1 MKRSSRGWFVKAKIN
16 RGISIGLA
24 CLLAILAA
32 TFTFAAR
39 QEKPAAQ
46 TPAVKPGAAEMQRLN
61 FYLGEWDYTETYPKS
76 ATDLT
81 GPANTGLYTSKL
93 GPGGNSLIN
102 TWHSQGPVGDS
113 EGLLILTWDPG
124 DKAYKGYV
132 FGNEASGAFVESGG
146 FEGDALVLRS
156 ELKIGAQTLKSRNVT
171 RMVAAGTLESD
182 EFVAKND
189 GPEKLLVH
197 VVAKKKP

>member
-1 MKRSSRGWFVKAKIN
+1 MKARTYPGRI
-16 RGISIGLA
+16 
-24 CLLAILAA
+24 AILASLLPILMA
-32 TFTFAAR
+32 AFAIAAR
-39 QEKPAAQ
+39 QEKPSAQ
-46 TPAVKPGAAEMQRLN
+46 TPPPKPGAAEMERLK

-81 GPANTGLYTSKL
+81 GPANTGIYTSKL

-102 TWHSQGPVGDS
+102 TFHSHGPVGDF
-113 EGLLILTWDPG
+113 EGLVILTWDPG
-124 DKAYKGYV
+124 ESTYKGYV
-132 FGNEASGAFVESGG
+132 FGNEGPGAFVESGG

-156 ELKIGAQTLKSRNVT
+156 ESKMGAQTLKSRNVT

>member
-1 MKRSSRGWFVKAKIN
+1 MAGTNHGRIAVLGT
-16 RGISIGLA
+16 G
-24 CLLAILAA
+24 LAILGA
-32 TFTFAAR
+32 TYSIAAR

-46 TPAVKPGAAEMQRLN
+46 SPAVKAGAAEMQRLK
-61 FYLGEWDYTETYPKS
+61 FYLGEWDYIETYPKS

-81 GPANTGLYTSKL
+81 GPSNTGIYTSKL

-102 TWHSQGPVGDS
+102 TWHSQGPVGGS
-113 EGLLILTWDPG
+113 EGLLILTWEPADS
-124 DKAYKGYV
+124 AYKGYV
-132 FGNEASGAFVESGG
+132 FGNEAPGAFVESGG

-156 ELKIGAQTLKSRNVT
+156 ELKVGAQALKSRNVT

>member
-1 MKRSSRGWFVKAKIN
+1 MSAKTN
-16 RGISIGLA
+16 RGRICVLA
-24 CLLAILAA
+24 SLIPLLAAA
-32 TFTFAAR
+32 FALAAR

-46 TPAVKPGAAEMQRLN
+46 TPPAKPGAAEMQRLN

-132 FGNEASGAFVESGG
+132 FGNEAPGAFVESGG

-156 ELKIGAQTLKSRNVT
+156 ELKVGAQTLKSRNVT
-171 RMVAAGTLESD
+171 RLVSAGMLESD

>member
-1 MKRSSRGWFVKAKIN
+1 MNYSARGWFVSTKIN
-16 RGISIGLA
+16 RERTALPTS
-24 CLLAILAA
+24 LLVILVATFALAA
-32 TFTFAAR
+32 H
-39 QEKPAAQ
+39 QEKPLAQ
-46 TPAVKPGAAEMQRLN
+46 SPPTKPGAAEMLRLK

-81 GPANTGLYTSKL
+81 GPANTGIYISKL

-113 EGLLILTWDPG
+113 EGLLILTWDPAVS
-124 DKAYKGYV
+124 AYKGYV
-132 FGNEASGAFVESGG
+132 FGSEAPGAFVESGG

-156 ELKIGAQTLKSRNVT
+156 ELKVGAQTLKSRNVT
-171 RMVAAGTLESD
+171 RMVANGTLESD
-182 EFVAKND
+182 EFVTKND

>member
-1 MKRSSRGWFVKAKIN
+1 MKAKIN
-16 RGISIGLA
+16 RGIIIGLA
-24 CLLAILAA
+24 SLSAILAA

-46 TPAVKPGAAEMQRLN
+46 PPAAKPGAAEMLRLK

-81 GPANTGLYTSKL
+81 GPANTGTYASKL

-113 EGLLILTWDPG
+113 EGLLILTWDPA
-124 DKAYKGYV
+124 DSAYKGYV
-132 FGNEASGAFVESGG
+132 FGNEAPGAFVESGG
-146 FEGDALVLRS
+146 FEGDTLVLRS
-156 ELKIGAQTLKSRNVT
+156 ELKIGAQTFKSRNVT
-171 RMVAAGTLESD
+171 RVLPNGTLQSD
-182 EFVAKND
+182 EFVAKSD

-197 VVAKKKP
+197 VVARKKP